1 MGVGELSGVDF
12 ADDGFVP
19 LAGFAAAS
27 CCVVAFCVA
36 AALFAGGGVGGDTG
50 VSSGSHLRYWRG
62 AGDKGGG
69 IGGNSS
75 GPKRE

>member
-27 CCVVAFCVA
+27 CGGVAFGGA
-36 AALFAGGGVGGDTG
+36 AALFAGGGVGGDMG
-50 VSSGSHLRYWRG
+50 ASSGSHLRYWRG
-62 AGDKGGG
+62 AGDKGVGT
-69 IGGNSS
+69 GGNSI